1 MDNFLTEF
9 SDHEREAVGKAI
21 VILREAGL
29 AAGLTKMY
37 QSEAEL
43 AIMIM
48 RPHPKPSLTKND
60 QDASRLPASREGSNG

>member
-1 MDNFLTEF
+1 MDTLLT
-9 SDHEREAVGKAI
+9 DLNDQEREAVGKAI

-29 AAGLTKMY
+29 TAGLTKMY

-48 RPHPKPSLTKND
+48 RPHHQPSLTKND